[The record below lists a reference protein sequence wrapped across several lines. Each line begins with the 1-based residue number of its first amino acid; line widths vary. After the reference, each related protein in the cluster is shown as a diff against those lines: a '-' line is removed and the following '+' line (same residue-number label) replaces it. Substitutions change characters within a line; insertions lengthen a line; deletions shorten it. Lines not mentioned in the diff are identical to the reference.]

1 MTTMIRMACLAGL
14 VVLLAGCGGGGG
26 SQQAQGCTR
35 IPEQSTG
42 PCRVGLSPKSYY
54 DDSWKSQPRY

>member
-1 MTTMIRMACLAGL
+1 MTSMLRLAGL
-14 VVLLAGCGGGGG
+14 AGLIVLLADCSGGTT
-26 SQQAQGCTR
+26 QQAQGCTR